1 MPLDLWLAFAAASAV
16 LLAIPGPTILLV
28 TAYALGAGRKV
39 AIWMTLGV
47 FLGDLLAITLAV
59 VGLGA
64 LLAASS
70 LLFTALKWLGAAYL
84 VWLGWKLFR
93 APAEAGL
100 PKAARADK
108 TGPEMCLHAFA
119 VTATNP
125 KSIVFFIA
133 FLPQFVSHDLPAA
146 PQLAI
151 LVATFTLLGAVN
163 ALLYALAA
171 GTLREKMTRP
181 SILRWVNRTGGALL
195 MAMGALTA
203 LARRA

>member
-1 MPLDLWLAFAAASAV
+1 MPLDLWLAFAAASAI

-28 TAYALGAGRKV
+28 TAYALGAGRRV
-39 AIWMTLGV
+39 ALWMTLGV

-59 VGLGA
+59 LGLGA
-64 LLAASS
+64 LLAASA
-70 LLFTALKWLGAAYL
+70 LLFTALKWAGAAYL

-93 APAEAGL
+93 APVGTGLEAAKPG
-100 PKAARADK
+100 K
-108 TGPEMCLHAFA
+108 TGPQMCLHAFA

-133 FLPQFVSHDLPAA
+133 FLPQFVSPAA
-146 PQLAI
+146 PAVPQLLTMI
-151 LVATFTLLGAVN
+151 ATFTLLGALN

-171 GTLREKMTRP
+171 GTLRERMTRP
-181 SILRWVNRTGGALL
+181 AVMTWVNRAGGSLL
-195 MAMGALTA
+195 MAMGLATA